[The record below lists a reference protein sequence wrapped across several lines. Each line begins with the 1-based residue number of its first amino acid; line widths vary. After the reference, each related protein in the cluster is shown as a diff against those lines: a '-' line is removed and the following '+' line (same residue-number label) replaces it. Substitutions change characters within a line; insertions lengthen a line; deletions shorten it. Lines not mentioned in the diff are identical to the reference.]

1 MTLSAGSRLG
11 PYEIQTPLGAGGM
24 GEVYKATDTRLDR
37 TVAIK
42 VLPAQWA
49 GSSDMLQRFEREA
62 QTLASLNHPH
72 ICVLHDIGR
81 LRVFDAPAGQGPGA
95 ASASTPGREVDY
107 LVLEYLEGETLAA
120 RIERGALPLDEA
132 LTMGIEIADALDKA
146 HRRGVI
152 HRDLKPSNVMLTKSG
167 TKLLDFGLA
176 KWATPGKFSST
187 SDSPTTLKT
196 GTDLTSPGMVIGT
209 LQYMAPEQL
218 EGLEADPRTDIF
230 SFGVLLHEAM
240 TGKKAFAG
248 KSRVL
253 LISAIATTHPPPVSS
268 VQTTAPSALDHVINV
283 CLAKDQADRW
293 QTATDL
299 LAELEWIAEGGTE
312 TDTPAG
318 ASVATATSR
327 RTWLTRSAFAGA
339 ALVAGGI
346 VASAFLSLTPEPPGE
361 ALRFRVPIQL
371 GADTATA
378 GGRGPNPGA
387 PQGSRGVSGPGVFSS
402 ANSAIAPDGHA
413 VAFVAR
419 QTLQDPWMLYVR
431 SIGAV
436 TAQRLAA
443 ADQTLPFWSSDS
455 RSIAFVSGGKLRKV
469 EAAGGPPQELCD
481 AVGFRGG
488 AWNRDGVILM
498 GSAQGLLHV
507 TAEGGKPE
515 LLTRLAE
522 SETGHFW
529 PHFLP
534 DGRHF
539 LYTTWSGTPANRG
552 VVAASLD
559 APNQRTRV
567 IPIGSSAGYAD
578 PGFLVFQRESAVYAQ
593 PFDPGRL
600 GVSGEPV
607 RIADQVSNSPDNG
620 LGHFS
625 VARAGAL
632 AYFYS
637 TNIDGGQN
645 SPGADLSAWQLS
657 WFSRAGQSIR
667 TVGPEGVIRGV
678 NVSTDTT
685 RVAVHRHDA
694 NGGDII
700 VYEPRGS
707 DLRLTFDASQHNSMP
722 VWSHDSAHIVFASLR
737 NGKWGLYQTL
747 STRSGSEQ
755 SLYESELPIA
765 PMDWSRDGKRIV
777 FWVQDPQNAGDIWV
791 LTLDDKKAAPLI
803 YTPFDEIH
811 PQISPDGNWI
821 AYTDNS
827 KDGRKEIYVQPF
839 PTGSGKY
846 QISTAGGDWPR
857 WGAGGKELFFHSI
870 GVPNRP
876 SVDVGPQAFPALLRS
891 ATITVNGGVLE
902 PRSPVDVLIF
912 PAINLPHSG
921 GRYFPYAV
929 SPDGQ
934 QFLLPQFVPP
944 AAAATS
950 QASID
955 TYSGLTIA
963 LNWAAGVK
971 K

>member
-1 MTLSAGSRLG
+1 
-11 PYEIQTPLGAGGM
+11 M
-24 GEVYKATDTRLDR
+24 GEVYRATDTRLDR

-42 VLPAQWA
+42 VLPAHWA

-62 QTLASLNHPH
+62 QTLASLNHPN

-81 LRVFDAPAGQGPGA
+81 HDD
-95 ASASTPGREVDY
+95 VDY

-152 HRDLKPSNVMLTKSG
+152 HRDLKPSNVMLTRSG

-176 KWATPGKFSST
+176 KWATPGKFSAT
-187 SDSPTTLKT
+187 SDSPTTLRT
-196 GTDLTSPGMVIGT
+196 GTDLTSPGTVIGT

-230 SFGVLLHEAM
+230 SFGVLLHEAI
-240 TGKKAFAG
+240 TGKKAFEA

-268 VQTTAPSALDHVINV
+268 VQATAPAALDHLIKV

-293 QTATDL
+293 QTASDL
-299 LAELEWIAEGGTE
+299 LAELEWIAEGGP
-312 TDTPAG
+312 DTPAAPVAA
-318 ASVATATSR
+318 ASSR
-327 RTWLTRSAFAGA
+327 RTWITRSALAGV

-346 VASAFLSLTPEPPGE
+346 VASAFLYLSPEVPGE
-361 ALRFRVPIQL
+361 QLRFRVPIQL
-371 GADTATA
+371 GADTVTA
-378 GGRGPNPGA
+378 GGRGGPNPSATIGF
-387 PQGSRGVSGPGVFSS
+387 RGVSGPAVFSF
-402 ANSAIAPDGHA
+402 ANSSIAPDGHA

-419 QTLQDPWMLYVR
+419 QTPQEPWMLYVR
-431 SIGAV
+431 PVGAV

-443 ADQTLPFWSSDS
+443 ADEALPFWSSDS

-481 AVGFRGG
+481 AVGVRGG
-488 AWNRDGVILM
+488 TWNRDGVILM
-498 GSAQGLLHV
+498 GSAQGVLRV
-507 TAEGGKPE
+507 AAEGGKPE
-515 LLTRLAE
+515 PLTRLAE

-539 LYTTWSGTPANRG
+539 LYTTWSGTLANRG

-559 APNQRTRV
+559 APDQRTPV
-567 IPIGSSAGYAD
+567 IPIGSNAAYSE

-600 GVSGEPV
+600 RVSGEPQ

-637 TNIDGGQN
+637 TNIAAGQN
-645 SPGADLSAWQLS
+645 SPNSDLSAWQLS
-657 WFSRAGQSIR
+657 WFGRAGQSIR
-667 TVGPEGVIRGV
+667 TVGSPGVIRGV
-678 NVSTDTT
+678 NASTDTT

-700 VYEPRGS
+700 VFEPRGS

-747 STRSGSEQ
+747 STRSGSEEL
-755 SLYESELPIA
+755 LYESTLPIA

-777 FWVQDPQNAGDIWV
+777 FWVQDPKTAGDIWV

-803 YTPFDEIH
+803 DTPFDEIH

-827 KDGRKEIYVQPF
+827 KDGRREVYVRPF
-839 PTGSGKY
+839 PTGSGIY

-870 GVPNRP
+870 GFTPTP
-876 SVDVGPQAFPALLRS
+876 SVDSGPIAFAGPLRS
-891 ATITVNGGVLE
+891 ATITVSGGVLQNG
-902 PRSPVDVLIF
+902 SPVDVLVF
-912 PAINLPHSG
+912 AAINLPHSG

-934 QFLLPQFVPP
+934 QFLLPQYVPP
-944 AAAATS
+944 ASAAAS

-963 LNWAAGVK
+963 LNWATGLK

>member
-1 MTLSAGSRLG
+1 MIGSRIG
-11 PYEIQTPLGAGGM
+11 PYEIVAKLGEGGM
-24 GEVYKATDTRLDR
+24 GEVYQATDTRLDR

-81 LRVFDAPAGQGPGA
+81 LRVSDASGQ
-95 ASASTPGREVDY
+95 GREVDY
-107 LVLEYLEGETLAA
+107 LVLEHLEGETLAA
-120 RIERGALPLDEA
+120 RIERGPVPLDEA
-132 LTMGIEIADALDKA
+132 LTLGIEIADALDKA

-176 KWATPGKFSST
+176 KWATPGKFSAT

-230 SFGVLLHEAM
+230 SFGVLLHEAL
-240 TGKKAFAG
+240 TGKKAFEG

-268 VQTTAPSALDHVINV
+268 VQATAPAALDHLIKV
-283 CLAKDQADRW
+283 CLAKDQNDRW
-293 QTATDL
+293 QTASDL
-299 LAELEWIAEGGTE
+299 LAELEWIAEGGAE
-312 TDTPAG
+312 TPAG
-318 ASVATATSR
+318 APVVAAAAR
-327 RTWLTRSAFAGA
+327 RTWLTRAAVAGA
-339 ALVAGGI
+339 ALVAGGLGGSL
-346 VASAFLSLTPEPPGE
+346 ALSLRPEAPVE
-361 ALRFRVPIQL
+361 KLSFRVPIQL
-371 GADTATA
+371 GADTRTA
-378 GGRGPNPGA
+378 GGRGPNPTV
-387 PQGSRGVSGPGVFSS
+387 PQGFRGVSGPGVFSQ

-413 VAFVAR
+413 VAFIAR
-419 QTLQDPWMLYVR
+419 QTPQGDPWMLYVR
-431 SIGAV
+431 PVGAV
-436 TAQRLAA
+436 TARRLAA
-443 ADQTLPFWSSDS
+443 ADEALPFWSSDS
-455 RSIAFVSGGKLRKV
+455 RSIAFVSGGKLRKI

-488 AWNRDGVILM
+488 AWNSDGVILI
-498 GSAQGLLHV
+498 GTAQGVLRV
-507 TAEGGKPE
+507 PAEGGTPE
-515 LLTRLAE
+515 LLTRVSEA
-522 SETGHFW
+522 ETGHFW

-539 LYTTWSGTPANRG
+539 LYTTWSATAANRA
-552 VVAASLD
+552 VVASSLD
-559 APNQRTRV
+559 APNQQTRV
-567 IPIGSSAGYAD
+567 IPMGSNAGYAA
-578 PGFLVFQRESAVYAQ
+578 PGFLVYQRESAVYAYA
-593 PFDPGRL
+593 FDPGRL
-600 GVSGEPV
+600 TVSGEPL
-607 RIADQVSNSPDNG
+607 RIADQVSSSPESG

-625 VARAGAL
+625 VARTGAL

-637 TNIDGGQN
+637 TNIAAGQN
-645 SPGADLSAWQLS
+645 SPSTDLSPWQLS
-657 WFSRAGQSIR
+657 WFTRAGQPVR
-667 TVGPEGVIRGV
+667 TVGPPGVIRGV
-678 NVSTDTT
+678 NASPDTT

-700 VYEPRGS
+700 VFEPRGS

-722 VWSHDSAHIVFASLR
+722 VWSHDGAHIVFASLR

-755 SLYESELPIA
+755 PLYESELPLA

-777 FWVQDPQNAGDIWV
+777 FWVQDPKKAGDIWV
-791 LTLDDKKAAPLI
+791 LTLDDKKAAPFI
-803 YTPFDEIH
+803 DTPFDETH

-827 KDGRKEIYVQPF
+827 KDGRREVYVRPF
-839 PTGSGKY
+839 PTGSGTY

-857 WGAGGKELFFHSI
+857 WAAGGKELVFQAI
-870 GVPNRP
+870 GNPVTP
-876 SVDVGPQAFPALLRS
+876 SVDMGPLAFPAPLRS
-891 ATITVNGGVLE
+891 ATIAVSGGVLQ
-902 PRSPVDVLIF
+902 PGSPVDVLVF

-934 QFLLPQFVPP
+934 QFLVPQYAPP
-944 AAAATS
+944 ASAATTS

-963 LNWAAGVK
+963 LNWAAGLK
-971 K
+971 R

>member
-1 MTLSAGSRLG
+1 MIGSRLG
-11 PYEIQTPLGAGGM
+11 PYEVVAKLGEGGM

-42 VLPAQWA
+42 VLPAHWA
-49 GSSDMLQRFEREA
+49 GSADMLQRFKREA

-81 LRVFDAPAGQGPGA
+81 LRVSDASAGQGRLGVA
-95 ASASTPGREVDY
+95 DASANLGREVDY

-120 RIERGALPLDEA
+120 RIERGAVPLDEA
-132 LTMGIEIADALDKA
+132 LQIGLEIADALDKA

-176 KWATPGKFSST
+176 KWAAPGKFSAT

-230 SFGVLLHEAM
+230 SFGVLLHEAL
-240 TGKKAFAG
+240 TGKKAFQG

-268 VQTTAPSALDHVINV
+268 VQTTAPAALDHLIRV
-283 CLAKDQADRW
+283 CLAKDQTDRW
-293 QTATDL
+293 QTASDL
-299 LAELEWIAEGGTE
+299 LAELEWIAEGGPT
-312 TDTPAG
+312 TTAG
-318 ASVATATSR
+318 APVAATTSR
-327 RTWLTRSAFAGA
+327 RTWTRRGEVVAASLAAGA
-339 ALVAGGI
+339 ILAMALSNLRPAT
-346 VASAFLSLTPEPPGE
+346 AAEKLT
-361 ALRFRVPIQL
+361 FRVPIQL
-371 GADTATA
+371 GADATTA
-378 GGRGPNPGA
+378 GGRGANPA
-387 PQGSRGVSGPGVFSS
+387 QAQGFRGVSGPSVFSS

-419 QTLQDPWMLYVR
+419 QTPGDGWMLYVR
-431 SIGAV
+431 PVGAV
-436 TAQRLAA
+436 TAQRLAP
-443 ADQTLPFWSSDS
+443 ADEAPPFWSSDS
-455 RSIAFVSGGKLRKV
+455 RSIAFVSAGKLRKV

-481 AVGFRGG
+481 AVGVYGG
-488 AWNRDGVILM
+488 TWNRDGVILL
-498 GSAQGLLHV
+498 GSSQGLLRV
-507 TAEGGKPE
+507 SAEGGKPE
-515 LLTRLAE
+515 AITELAE
-522 SETGHFW
+522 SEAGHFW

-539 LYTTWSGTPANRG
+539 LYTAWSTT
-552 VVAASLD
+552 AAARSVLAGSLD
-559 APNQRTRV
+559 APHQRSRLL
-567 IPIGSSAGYAD
+567 PIGSNAGYAE
-578 PGFLVFQRESAVYAQ
+578 PGFLVFQRESAVYARA
-593 PFDPGRL
+593 FDPDRL
-600 GVSGEPV
+600 EVSGEPV
-607 RIADQVSNSPDNG
+607 RIADQVAQTSGSG

-625 VARAGAL
+625 VARTGAL
-632 AYFYS
+632 AYFYT
-637 TNIDGGQN
+637 TNLAAGQN
-645 SPGADLSAWQLS
+645 SPNADLSVWQLS
-657 WFSRAGQSIR
+657 WFSRGGQSLG

-700 VYEPRGS
+700 VFEPRGS

-722 VWSHDSAHIVFASLR
+722 VWSHDSVHIVFASLR
-737 NGKWGLYQTL
+737 NGKWGLYRTL
-747 STRSGSEQ
+747 STRSGSEEL
-755 SLYESELPIA
+755 LYASDHPLA

-777 FWVQDPQNAGDIWV
+777 FWVQDPKTAGDIWV
-791 LTLDDKKAAPLI
+791 LTLDDKKAEPLLA
-803 YTPFDEIH
+803 TPFDEAH

-827 KDGRKEIYVQPF
+827 KDGRREIYVKPF
-839 PTGSGKY
+839 PSGSGQY

-857 WGAGGKELFFHSI
+857 WRGDSKELFFHSI
-870 GVPNRP
+870 GGVATP
-876 SVDVGPQAFPALLRS
+876 SVDSGPVAFAGPLR
-891 ATITVNGGVLE
+891 AVAITVSGGVLQNS
-902 PRSPVDVLIF
+902 SPVDVSNF
-912 PAINLPHSG
+912 AAINVPHSG

-934 QFLLPQFVPP
+934 RFLVPQFVPP
-944 AAAATS
+944 AAGAVS
-950 QASID
+950 QASVD

-963 LNWAAGVK
+963 LNWTAGLK
-971 K
+971 R